1 MKFIAHE
8 VEQTFATGFA
18 LIVAVLLG
26 AVSFAIDKAIGGT
39 SFGPFVPIP
48 VGIAVI
54 VLSPWLLQ
62 RLRTGKPEYTRGDW
76 ATVILME
83 LFGWLGI
90 WFVLTN
96 LFLR

>member
-1 MKFIAHE
+1 M
-8 VEQTFATGFA
+8 EQTFATGFA
-18 LIVAVLLG
+18 LAIAVLLG
-26 AVSFAIDKAIGGT
+26 AVSFLIDKAIGGT
-39 SFGPFVPIP
+39 SFGPFVPIVVAIP
-48 VGIAVI
+48 VI
-54 VLSPWLLQ
+54 VLTPWILQ
-62 RLRTGKPEYTRGDW
+62 RLRSGKPEYTRGDW